1 MNGFLPSAGLDI
13 NEMNATIMGG
23 RYQELR
29 MLIYIGK
36 DLKRWAEQCVDFVGR
51 EPQLRSSSIRE
62 QSFTTMLVD
71 HPPPALAGKLRSW
84 GINDQRSIFSRAIG
98 LGSVFAQPPE
108 IGALSAHFLEFY
120 QRFADYLFI
129 CYQTMTPFK
138 ALAPGDFAFE
148 LFASDEYAKKLADGW
163 NT

>member
-1 MNGFLPSAGLDI
+1 MNGKVL
-13 NEMNATIMGG
+13 GG

-36 DLKRWAEQCVDFVGR
+36 DLKRWAEQCVDFVER
-51 EPQLRSSSIRE
+51 DSRLKATAIRE

-71 HPPPALAGKLRSW
+71 HPPPALAGKLKSW
-84 GINDQRSIFSRAIG
+84 GISDQRSIFSRAIG
-98 LGSVFAQPPE
+98 LSSVFDQPPE
-108 IGALSAHFLEFY
+108 IGALSAHFLESY

-138 ALAPGDFAFE
+138 ALEHGDFSFD
-148 LFASDEYAKKLADGW
+148 LLSSDEYAKKLEDGW
-163 NT
+163 NA